1 MDEYNMY
8 PEKPQLETK
17 KNKKGDGFGMTI
29 FSIILFVSSML
40 WLFSDSLLFI
50 LLLVFV
56 LLVHELGHYSFMRLY
71 KYENVRMLF
80 VPLMGAFVQGMKDR
94 YSQLQSFLVVMAGP
108 IPGLALGIL
117 FFILAQNYQS
127 DWMMTVSLLFIFLNG
142 INLLPLDP
150 LDGGQLLKLL
160 IKRNQDLF
168 QLILSLVTSLGLIT
182 VGLYIDSLV
191 LTLFGFLM
199 AFRVRSLQRNYII
212 RKDLTNEKIEFEATY
227 EELNNKQYAD
237 IKQIV
242 LRNTPALQKYVSLNI
257 DDDVEPIIASQV
269 RNILVSPM
277 TRDASR
283 IQQFI
288 VIFIWILSFALPIYL
303 FFNST
308 FDWYIDAIQNW

>member
-1 MDEYNMY
+1 MY